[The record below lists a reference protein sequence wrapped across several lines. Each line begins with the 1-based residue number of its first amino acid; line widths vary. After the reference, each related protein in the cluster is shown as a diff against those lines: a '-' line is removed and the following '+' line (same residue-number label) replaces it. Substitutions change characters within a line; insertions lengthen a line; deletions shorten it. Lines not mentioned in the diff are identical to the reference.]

1 MGKNFT
7 AVFAV
12 CLAISALPLACGDD
26 EDDDGGGDGGKGGK
40 GGSSGSTNGGTAG
53 GGKGG
58 TSGTGGTTGGTAGT
72 GGKGGAG
79 GTTGGSAG
87 TGGTMGGE
95 GGMGGAEGGMGGEGG
110 GGEPPL
116 PLCDRV
122 CNTGEA
128 GNCDDDHAACV
139 SNCEYVF
146 AYGGDAC
153 EDPITAMLECWAA
166 GTGSWT
172 CAGTHPGYQGAE
184 CDDEETAASGA
195 GCVP

>member
-26 EDDDGGGDGGKGGK
+26 EDDDGNGDGGKGGK

-58 TSGTGGTTGGTAGT
+58 TSGSGGTTGGTAG
-72 GGKGGAG
+72 KGGTSGTG

-110 GGEPPL
+110 QVEPPQS
-116 PLCDRV
+116 LCEQV
-122 CNTGEA
+122 CA
-128 GNCDDDHAACV
+128 GPPGACV
-139 SNCEYVF
+139 TDCETTGYCASFLTTTDCADDTEAVLTCF
-146 AYGGDAC
+146 AGD
-153 EDPITAMLECWAA
+153 L
-166 GTGSWT
+166 G
-172 CAGTHPGYQGAE
+172 
-184 CDDEETAASGA
+184 AASWACTQGVPQYNGDDCYDLFAAAYAA
-195 GCVP
+195 GCVVP